1 MSNSGNP
8 ILKNSS
14 LFALF
19 CLSYLPL
26 FCLLMVK
33 IIIDNKD
40 YLVYDGFTI
49 KGLIIFAKKFSFFF
63 SLLILCLYA
72 YIGTKITLS
81 KIQSARASAYPVN
94 VNSIKPKN
102 EESLSYL
109 ITYVI
114 PLLTTNFTGIFEII
128 SFIVLFVI
136 YFKLYSS
143 SSLIIINPILN
154 MKYGLYELDYKINS
168 TNVEIKNALI
178 ISQRKWIDEG
188 DELELIKLNH
198 RIYFAF

>member
-26 FCLLMVK
+26 FFLLIVK
-33 IIIDNKD
+33 IVIDNKD
-40 YLVYDGFTI
+40 YLVYDGFNMKSFI
-49 KGLIIFAKKFSFFF
+49 VFANKFSFLTV
-63 SLLILCLYA
+63 LLILCFYA

-81 KIQSARASAYPVN
+81 KIQSARANAYPVN
-94 VNSIKPKN
+94 VNTIKPKN

-114 PLLTTNFTGIFEII
+114 PLLTTNFTGIYEII
-128 SFIVLFVI
+128 SFVVLFVI

>member
-1 MSNSGNP
+1 MSSSGNP

-26 FCLLMVK
+26 FFLLVVK

-40 YLVYDGFTI
+40 YLVYDGFTM
-49 KGLIIFAKKFSFFF
+49 KGLIIFVKKFSFL
-63 SLLILCLYA
+63 SLLLILCLYA
-72 YIGTKITLS
+72 YIGTKITLG

-114 PLLTTNFTGIFEII
+114 PLLTTSFTGLYEII

-168 TNVEIKNALI
+168 NNIEIKNALI